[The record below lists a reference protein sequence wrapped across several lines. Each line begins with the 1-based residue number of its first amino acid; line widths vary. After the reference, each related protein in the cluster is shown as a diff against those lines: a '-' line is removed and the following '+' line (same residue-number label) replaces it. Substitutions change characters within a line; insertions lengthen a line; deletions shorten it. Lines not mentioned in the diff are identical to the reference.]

1 MQRYFKSLADAN
13 LCKVIEEIKLKT
25 AILMRAW
32 QGVLKNA
39 QFRAY
44 RSTKYRVGPL
54 HSLPKTRNEKKPE
67 TKLSFFV
74 RPVSE

>member
-1 MQRYFKSLADAN
+1 MQRYFIALADAN

-44 RSTKYRVGPL
+44 RSMRD
-54 HSLPKTRNEKKPE
+54 
-67 TKLSFFV
+67 V
-74 RPVSE
+74 RPFCWTI

>member
-13 LCKVIEEIKLKT
+13 LCKVIEEINLKT

-44 RSTKYRVGPL
+44 RSMRCTG
-54 HSLPKTRNEKKPE
+54 
-67 TKLSFFV
+67 
-74 RPVSE
+74 